1 MSKLSFRPWRPALAA
16 VTVVMALSACAI
28 GPDYQRPVLDLP
40 STPVA
45 PTATLTQDWW
55 TQFQDPVLND
65 LIQRAQQHNQDI
77 ARALARL
84 DEASAGLTSARADQL
99 PQLGVNGQY
108 QRARLSSVGSNTS
121 LDRGEK
127 VIGSMQTGQA
137 TLSYQL
143 DLWGRYRRASEAA
156 RAELL
161 ASQFA
166 KDTVNL
172 SVAAQVAQ
180 GYFTLRALDQQLQIA
195 EQTLQS
201 RQASL
206 ALREKRY
213 RGGVSSELEYRQAQA
228 ETAATQAAV
237 PRLQQA
243 QAAAEKALQVLIGA
257 SPRELMTSQVPR
269 GKAVTELTTPPLIPA
284 ELPSQLLEQRPD
296 LRAAEARLIAA
307 NARIGVAKA
316 AYFPNISL
324 TGNLGSE
331 SLRLADLFSAPAQ
344 TWSFVG
350 QLAMPIFDFGKT
362 GAAVDAASAQQRQ
375 ALADYTQA
383 VQNAFRETY
392 VALQAHRTSREQ
404 FAAQTAQVDALRR
417 ALRLAQLRYDNG
429 YSSYLEVLD
438 AQRNLFSAEID
449 WVQTRQAQ
457 LDAVVSVYLALGGGW
472 STPKP

>member
-1 MSKLSFRPWRPALAA
+1 
-16 VTVVMALSACAI
+16 
-28 GPDYQRPVLDLP
+28 
-40 STPVA
+40 
-45 PTATLTQDWW
+45 
-55 TQFQDPVLND
+55 
-65 LIQRAQQHNQDI
+65 
-77 ARALARL
+77 
-84 DEASAGLTSARADQL
+84 
-99 PQLGVNGQY
+99 
-108 QRARLSSVGSNTS
+108 
-121 LDRGEK
+121 
-127 VIGSMQTGQA
+127 MQTGQA

-243 QAAAEKALQVLIGA
+243 QTAAEKALQVLIGA

-269 GKAVTELTTPPLIPA
+269 GKTVTELTTPPLIPA

-362 GAAVDAASAQQRQ
+362 GAAVDAASARQRQ

>member
-1 MSKLSFRPWRPALAA
+1 MSNLPFRAWRPALTAI
-16 VTVVMALSACAI
+16 TVMMALSACAI

-40 STPVA
+40 AATTA

-55 TQFQDPVLND
+55 LQFQDPVLND

-243 QAAAEKALQVLIGA
+243 QTAAEKALQVLIGA

-269 GKAVTELTTPPLIPA
+269 GKTVTELTTPPLIPA

-344 TWSFVG
+344 IWSFVG

-362 GAAVDAASAQQRQ
+362 GAAVDAASARQRQ

-472 STPKP
+472 STPRP

>member
-1 MSKLSFRPWRPALAA
+1 MSNLPFRAWRPALTAI
-16 VTVVMALSACAI
+16 TVMMALSACAI

-40 STPVA
+40 AATTA

-55 TQFQDPVLND
+55 LQFQDPVLND

-243 QAAAEKALQVLIGA
+243 QTAAEKALQVLIGA

-269 GKAVTELTTPPLIPA
+269 GKTVTELTTPPLIPA

-344 TWSFVG
+344 IWSFVG

-362 GAAVDAASAQQRQ
+362 GAAVDAASARQRQ

-438 AQRNLFSAEID
+438 AQRNLFFCRD
-449 WVQTRQAQ
+449 
-457 LDAVVSVYLALGGGW
+457 
-472 STPKP
+472 